1 MPLDESGDIREKL
14 IHTNGLTSG
23 MKWESVG
30 DHGYS
35 GLFKGAQCGILR
47 FSPTD
52 MQTKDSF
59 SSTVAIKMFRSGVE
73 SGNLVFAFT
82 TSGQGNN
89 SNPFWHVNISNIII
103 LNLSLHKF

>member
-35 GLFKGAQCGILR
+35 GLFKGA
-47 FSPTD
+47 
-52 MQTKDSF
+52 
-59 SSTVAIKMFRSGVE
+59 
-73 SGNLVFAFT
+73 
-82 TSGQGNN
+82 
-89 SNPFWHVNISNIII
+89 
-103 LNLSLHKF
+103 